1 MIGMK
6 KRMKEE
12 QIIQF
17 KKNKMNR
24 IMGINN
30 EIINKANKVPF
41 ILRKTAVPYHSPKKK
56 EKKVINYD
64 LIKKIE
70 DEELIKY
77 Q

>member
-1 MIGMK
+1 
-6 KRMKEE
+6 
-12 QIIQF
+12 
-17 KKNKMNR
+17 
-24 IMGINN
+24 MGINN

-41 ILRKTAVPYHSPKKK
+41 ILRKTAVPYHSTKKK
-56 EKKVINYD
+56 EKEVINYD